1 MKINKFSI
9 IIISL
14 ILLCSLGI
22 VSAHENNIN
31 TSMNVSNTH
40 NDSTLM
46 QKQTYN
52 LLITVYNNTWRTFI
66 FKERMFTY

>member
-46 QKQTYN
+46 QKQIYN